1 MIVPVL
7 KACSTRV
14 TEVQG
19 DELDNLAVSPSVYTA
34 PLIYAESRA
43 PHPISLFFSAVER
56 NPPRRLAFKPSAPA
70 LVITTGWLRA
80 RSVLCRARRPTR
92 QALQL

>member
-7 KACSTRV
+7 KACSNRV
-14 TEVQG
+14 TDVQG
-19 DELDNLAVSPSVYTA
+19 DEIDNLAVSPSAYKDSHIRRVSCA
-34 PLIYAESRA
+34 A
-43 PHPISLFFSAVER
+43 PHKLVFFSAVER
-56 NPPRRLAFKPSAPA
+56 NTPRPLAFKPSAPA